1 MLPGLIRGRLIIS
14 VLCAVGISCVGSRTP
29 QDRWE
34 EEVYPRDDGPTSPG
48 PKVPSVERRLPRST
62 KQVLADDFDR
72 LTNEHL
78 PRMIGKRSKISKST
92 ELTLLWNGTNGTNA
106 AKAPT
111 KPGGLKSP
119 FSGFICSM
127 PNGCNLPVEHPSH
140 KAALLALYRAT
151 NGPKWHFPPG
161 YEWKEST
168 KPMDI
173 CFKWAGVECDPWG
186 RVVKL
191 SLRDYGLRGT
201 IPPEFSDLSSLSLLD
216 LGTNMISGSVP
227 TIGANMTYLYLN
239 QNQFSG
245 TLSPEFAK
253 PGMRHLELSQNKL
266 GGAIPGEF
274 AQMKQLSFFDISA
287 NKFNS
292 LPNLGSTLKGLVGPD
307 SKCDLSQNYFACPIP
322 SELKYPAPCG
332 GICGDYVDWV

>member
-34 EEVYPRDDGPTSPG
+34 EEVYPRDGPTSPG

-245 TLSPEFAK
+245 VCPAIDIAQPCYMCLTICVSDLVTRIRQAWNASP
-253 PGMRHLELSQNKL
+253 
-266 GGAIPGEF
+266 GAVSEQ
-274 AQMKQLSFFDISA
+274 ARVSTYT
-287 NKFNS
+287 S
-292 LPNLGSTLKGLVGPD
+292 LCLAFIQVI
-307 SKCDLSQNYFACPIP
+307 DL
-322 SELKYPAPCG
+322 
-332 GICGDYVDWV
+332 